1 MLRFAP
7 AAAGSGIPQAVAAL
21 DLADDNPG
29 VLSRLLGF
37 RILVVK
43 IFSNFFA
50 LLGGG
55 VAGREGPMVQIG
67 ASIFLALGQK
77 LRRYFPKLDN
87 STLIASGGAAGIAA
101 AFNTPLGG
109 IVFAIEELIGP
120 HFHRMRSSM
129 LIAVIIAGLVAQSLV
144 GPYLVFGS
152 LNLAP
157 PDFAIIGPTLFV
169 SSFMGVLGG
178 LSCKLFMTMHTWLA
192 PQSTKRKYLATG
204 VLGLLLGILLTFTD
218 PESIAGGG
226 IPLVRELLWK
236 PGMIS
241 PWLGLEKWFGMILTF
256 MSGIAGGFFAP
267 ALAVGAIFGKIAAQL
282 FALPHASTLV
292 LIGMV
297 SLLSSMARAPF
308 TALVLVSEM
317 SNSHA
322 VILPLMIASLVGMFV
337 SRLVEKRSYYHFQ
350 SEHWKMQLSTSEK
363 TS

>member
-1 MLRFAP
+1 
-7 AAAGSGIPQAVAAL
+7 
-21 DLADDNPG
+21 
-29 VLSRLLGF
+29 
-37 RILVVK
+37 
-43 IFSNFFA
+43 
-50 LLGGG
+50 
-55 VAGREGPMVQIG
+55 
-67 ASIFLALGQK
+67 
-77 LRRYFPKLDN
+77 
-87 STLIASGGAAGIAA
+87 
-101 AFNTPLGG
+101 
-109 IVFAIEELIGP
+109 
-120 HFHRMRSSM
+120 
-129 LIAVIIAGLVAQSLV
+129 
-144 GPYLVFGS
+144 
-152 LNLAP
+152 
-157 PDFAIIGPTLFV
+157 
-169 SSFMGVLGG
+169 MGVLGG